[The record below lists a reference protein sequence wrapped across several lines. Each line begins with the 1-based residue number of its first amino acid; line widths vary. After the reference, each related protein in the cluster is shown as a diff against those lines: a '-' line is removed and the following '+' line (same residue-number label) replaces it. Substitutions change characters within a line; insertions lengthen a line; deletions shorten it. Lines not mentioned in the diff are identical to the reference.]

1 MRNLAV
7 IPARSGSKGLI
18 DKNIR
23 LLRGMPLMAYSI
35 QAAQES
41 GIFEEIM
48 VSTDSEKYAEVA
60 MAYGASV
67 PFLRSQELSGDWAG
81 SWDVIKEVVAN
92 YKSGGR
98 EFDTVCLLQPT
109 SPLRTS
115 EDIIK
120 GYEMLD
126 KKGADAITSVCKT
139 SHSPLWSML
148 LPDDL
153 SLKEFRKQLKDIPRQ
168 KLKKYYQING
178 ALYIRK
184 VIYTDGEIKILIDE
198 EYAYIMDRK
207 RSVDIDTIE
216 DFTYA
221 EFLVG
226 GITSKGAGHCASFGR
241 CA

>member
-1 MRNLAV
+1 MKNLAV
-7 IPARSGSKGLI
+7 IPARSGSKGLK

-23 LLRGMPLMAYSI
+23 PLKGLPLMVYSI

-41 GIFEEIM
+41 TMFEEIM
-48 VSTDSEKYAEVA
+48 VSTDSKKYAEIA
-60 MAYGASV
+60 IAYGASV

-81 SWDVIKEVVAN
+81 SWEVIKEVVIN
-92 YKSGGR
+92 YKNEGR

-126 KKGADAITSVCKT
+126 EKGADAITSVCET
-139 SHSPLWSML
+139 SHPPVWSTL
-148 LPDDL
+148 LSDDL
-153 SLKEFRKQLKDIPRQ
+153 SLKEFRKQAKDIPRQ
-168 KLKKYYQING
+168 KLQKYYRING

-184 VIYTDGEIKILIDE
+184 VIYANEKIKILIDE
-198 EYAYIMDRK
+198 EYAYIMDKR
-207 RSVDIDTIE
+207 RSVDIDTID
-216 DFTYA
+216 DFAYA

-226 GITSKGAGHCASFGR
+226 GGYSK
-241 CA
+241 